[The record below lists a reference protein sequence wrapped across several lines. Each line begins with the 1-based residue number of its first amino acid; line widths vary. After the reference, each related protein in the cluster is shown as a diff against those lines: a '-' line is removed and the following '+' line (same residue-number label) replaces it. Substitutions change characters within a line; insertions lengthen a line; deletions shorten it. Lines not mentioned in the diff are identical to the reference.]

1 MRRRVRTILL
11 TVAALP
17 AALVWAWVTFY
28 IGFGGTHEVIPG
40 YTCSPTWKFGY
51 ECTAP
56 NGDTFG
62 ERR

>member
-1 MRRRVRTILL
+1 MTRLFAL
-11 TVAALP
+11 T
-17 AALVWAWVTFY
+17 AALVATYGLVYGMFY

>member
-1 MRRRVRTILL
+1 MRRLF
-11 TVAALP
+11 
-17 AALVWAWVTFY
+17 ALVVALLAAYGLAFGTFY
-28 IGFGGTHEVIPG
+28 VGFGGSHEVIPG

-56 NGDTFG
+56 DGHMYG